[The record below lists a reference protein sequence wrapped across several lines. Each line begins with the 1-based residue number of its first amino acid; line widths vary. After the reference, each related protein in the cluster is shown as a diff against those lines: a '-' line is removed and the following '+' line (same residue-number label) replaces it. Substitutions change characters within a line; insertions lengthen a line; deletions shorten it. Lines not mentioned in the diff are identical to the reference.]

1 MEYSTLRPW
10 QEINENGVIYDASSL
25 YAYFQR
31 ISDPRKARGKRYHLT
46 TLLAL
51 IFLGKLSGQDTPVEI
66 ADWASNHAEA
76 LARHLKLKRTRM
88 PHHNTIRR
96 VFQNILDEAEFDR
109 LMRDYQR
116 QAVKGGEQLAMDGK
130 TLRGTRLAA
139 EELADQVLSVYDVD
153 EQCVMAQ
160 IAVDRKENEIVAA
173 PRALEQV
180 AIAGKIITGD
190 AMHAQRALSAQI
202 VARGGDYLW
211 VVKENQERL
220 YRDIERL
227 FAPDKPKP
235 GFGRTTTDFL
245 QAETVNK
252 GHGRIEKRQI
262 QTSTMLNDY
271 LDWPG
276 LKQVYRMERH
286 FTWIRQGKAIKTSRE
301 VEYGI
306 TSLSREKALPKR
318 LLQVRRKHWQIE
330 TGLHYRRDVTF
341 REDATRM
348 TKGAAGRI
356 LATIHNLVLALIKR
370 AGFHNAAQARRWFDG
385 HLDQAFAL
393 LVSGD
398 SRL

>member
-1 MEYSTLRPW
+1 
-10 QEINENGVIYDASSL
+10 
-25 YAYFQR
+25 
-31 ISDPRKARGKRYHLT
+31 
-46 TLLAL
+46 
-51 IFLGKLSGQDTPVEI
+51 
-66 ADWASNHAEA
+66 
-76 LARHLKLKRTRM
+76 
-88 PHHNTIRR
+88 
-96 VFQNILDEAEFDR
+96 
-109 LMRDYQR
+109 
-116 QAVKGGEQLAMDGK
+116 MDGK

-139 EELADQVLSVYDVD
+139 EEPADQVLSVYDVD

-262 QTSTMLNDY
+262 QTSAMLNDD

>member
-1 MEYSTLRPW
+1 M
-10 QEINENGVIYDASSL
+10 SL

-139 EELADQVLSVYDVD
+139 EEPADQVLSVYDVD

-245 QAETVNK
+245 
-252 GHGRIEKRQI
+252 HG
-262 QTSTMLNDY
+262 
-271 LDWPG
+271 
-276 LKQVYRMERH
+276 
-286 FTWIRQGKAIKTSRE
+286 
-301 VEYGI
+301 
-306 TSLSREKALPKR
+306 
-318 LLQVRRKHWQIE
+318 
-330 TGLHYRRDVTF
+330 
-341 REDATRM
+341 
-348 TKGAAGRI
+348 
-356 LATIHNLVLALIKR
+356 
-370 AGFHNAAQARRWFDG
+370 
-385 HLDQAFAL
+385 
-393 LVSGD
+393 
-398 SRL
+398 